1 MNYTK
6 RITALILALFSLL
19 GLTACGQDPSANTES
34 GSAEGQKWVSAGRYE
49 GAFSDQGYYY
59 ERNHILCYLDIATGN
74 TTALC
79 TKAGC
84 LHDQEPSNRLREH
97 CDAYLSGNNFKFGGL
112 CFWNGSMYYI
122 NFEKNGLNLFRSD
135 VTWTEHVELGS
146 LGTQYIENKQ
156 SITATN
162 YALTE
167 DYWYYSAEVKGS
179 VWDEDALQ
187 WTDKLVL
194 SYISRIDL
202 RTGKEE
208 IVVEE
213 QGNMLELFA
222 AQNDTVLFSTQKMPD
237 TKIGDPASLEQLA
250 KFPILLKRWDGETRQ
265 ITTLFEKYSS
275 ECSKI
280 NGFYGGKIYYTVPDS
295 TTQSN
300 QHTFDISTGQDKLF
314 LEQKGVLLW
323 PGGYGRLV
331 NLKPNEGK
339 YLLDLRSGKKLPI
352 DIEGTPGFECYAEHG
367 CILRCPVTSA
377 DGEATEFRLC
387 YVPYT
392 ALSDGLQEADLMQI
406 YTW

>member
-1 MNYTK
+1 
-6 RITALILALFSLL
+6 
-19 GLTACGQDPSANTES
+19 
-34 GSAEGQKWVSAGRYE
+34 
-49 GAFSDQGYYY
+49 
-59 ERNHILCYLDIATGN
+59 
-74 TTALC
+74 
-79 TKAGC
+79 
-84 LHDQEPSNRLREH
+84 
-97 CDAYLSGNNFKFGGL
+97 
-112 CFWNGSMYYI
+112 MYYI
-122 NFEKNGLNLFRSD
+122 NFGKNGLNLFRSD

-187 WTDKLVL
+187 WTSKLML

-222 AQNDTVLFSTQKMPD
+222 AQNDAVLFSTQGTPD
-237 TKIGDPASLEQLA
+237 AEIGDPAYQEQLA
-250 KFPILLKRWDGETRQ
+250 KFPILLKRWDGETGQ

-275 ECSKI
+275 ECGKI
-280 NGFYGGKIYYTVPDS
+280 IGFYGGKIYYAVHES
-295 TTQSN
+295 TTQFN
-300 QHTFDISTGQDKLF
+300 QHTFDISTGEDKLF
-314 LEQKGVLLW
+314 LEQKGVFLW

-331 NLKPNEGK
+331 NSKPNEGK

-352 DIEGTPGFECYAEHG
+352 DIEGTPSFECGAEHG
-367 CILRCPVTSA
+367 CILRCPVTPA
-377 DGEATEFRLC
+377 DGGPTEHRVC

-406 YTW
+406 YTYNDGYQ